1 MKRVYQY
8 LVGLLILF
16 IGVDCGALYA
26 QKSALV
32 RANAMLTENPRKA
45 VLILDSVVRHAE
57 TKTLSVSW
65 TLRGRAYFELCR
77 VQNYSTKNELL
88 EVKPLGPNQVNEVTA
103 LLVFKLSVLD
113 CPEHMRPEFVG
124 VTRQIIPQ
132 LVCPAPGAPELV

>member
-1 MKRVYQY
+1 MVSAEQ
-8 LVGLLILF
+8 VLLGETEVAEVAPRTVKVVDVVKLF
-16 IGVDCGALYA
+16 
-26 QKSALV
+26 
-32 RANAMLTENPRKA
+32 N
-45 VLILDSVVRHAE
+45 
-57 TKTLSVSW
+57 
-65 TLRGRAYFELCR
+65 
-77 VQNYSTKNELL
+77 TKNELL